1 MLGRRSDRGADG
13 GAVREAIRR
22 DGRGDE
28 MIGVFAMA
36 AVLAAM
42 VLLMAGALRRTRDT
56 YEAQARRAAER
67 GWTYGRGES
76 PGTGYSVE
84 GRVGSV
90 SWRLEAGRSGKG
102 AGGARWVARELGSEG
117 AVVEVMDRRGAALI
131 KSPLLH
137 KVAEWMVPFLPSND
151 QGVESFRAL
160 MERSVEVETGDP
172 VFDAAYAVFA
182 TDAGPAR
189 KLMDAGVRQ
198 AMLGWTGERR
208 LGTGGAALSVT
219 WSPEGL
225 SLDWPG
231 TLADP
236 EAMARFIEIGEL
248 LGRAA
253 EERF

>member
-1 MLGRRSDRGADG
+1 
-13 GAVREAIRR
+13 
-22 DGRGDE
+22 

-42 VLLMAGALRRTRDT
+42 VLLMVGALRRTRGT
-56 YEAQARRAAER
+56 YEARAQRAAER
-67 GWTYGRGES
+67 GWVYGRGEGS
-76 PGTGYSVE
+76 TAAYSVE

-90 SWRLEAGRSGKG
+90 AWRLEAGRSGRG
-102 AGGARWVARELGSEG
+102 AGGARWVAKELGSGG

-131 KSPLLH
+131 KSPWLH
-137 KVAEWMVPFLPSND
+137 KVAEWMVPFLPAND

-172 VFDAAYAVFA
+172 LFDAAYAVLA

-189 KLMDAGVRQ
+189 TLLDAGVRQ
-198 AMLGWTGERR
+198 AMVGWAGKRQP
-208 LGTGGAALSVT
+208 GSGGRSLSVT
-219 WSPEGL
+219 WSLEGL
-225 SLDWPG
+225 SLSWPG

-236 EAMARFIEIGEL
+236 EAMARFIEIGQL

-253 EERF
+253 QGRF